1 MSVSLFCEFS
11 TIGRASCFLSNFEVK
26 LNFIAKSMATGSL
39 RGISSIRSRPVA
51 GNVKCQKWDY
61 GWLVLRPNGSVFA
74 FKFPHPNLP
83 DIYRY
88 EVPFDFS
95 SNIVDFSASGKYV
108 VGIKGDGSLVEWYA
122 VMLPSGVPPSAGS
135 LPSGTLLSPV
145 SATDTKLNSIG
156 FELFPPISPGDL
168 NGINPQEAA
177 ILSASRQ
184 LVINPVGSYP
194 YVSGEP
200 VTIVGHAAGSQ
211 EVTIARYSNR
221 AHAAGVKWVVSG
233 APPAA
238 PAQPTVPS
246 ANQLAHVGRVLNR
259 VNGSFLPEGN
269 DFVQVCVAQAQDTG
283 AGDGPVFGLA
293 VRQDGTVA
301 QWGWFDG
308 SLKGLPAE
316 HSQWGIEYDTKIS
329 GLTGVSKVEVSAY
342 TGGTSGPY
350 YSCNAAALLEDGMV
364 VTWSPSYPLGW
375 YDPSEAPVPRRIGWH
390 QRWAGWNVAGWL
402 GGLIEASPSFYTPN
416 PSLPFKVGGVVRQ
429 AGKYYIR
436 FRTSATE
443 AHESYALTLSQLSDI
458 NTWADL
464 LPEYNATQEMVNRVA
479 GVAGS
484 VGYSSDFYVSPANV
498 CVEDLV
504 SFSGGY
510 ESWGSGSGYSY
521 KENSLRMMGDGGSVI
536 HTVGGLGSIVN
547 STTIAP
553 NWLWAVGGYSGGTEG
568 ESPVERIRERPEF
581 LNGIEKVFASRILG
595 NVDHIYLKK
604 DNALLS
610 FELDVFSSYPF
621 ARRAMFPSFGNEAMV
636 QRSIPNE
643 LRITIWPDDSKS
655 NEFTKAY
662 DGATFINLDYR
673 FLNPAARGFISSESL
688 HNYGKVSGL
697 DIVNVT
703 LNLRRS
709 SDLYWTPAPPILQI
723 FDLAYSSHDK
733 SYLLYPSTGILT
745 VNYGIPE
752 ITRHNGNG
760 CVQSGDY
767 WFSPGFAG
775 DCRPSN
781 RQFKVAAGQM
791 LDVPIFFNRTSD
803 RPVATVSANNLPAWA
818 SLTVYPPGEVK
829 SMLNFSEIIDGERVG
844 YYQVRPLVRLSG
856 IPDNVGAAQVIPF
869 TLTASNSSG
878 GSEASEF
885 TIFVSNVVE
894 IDAEIITSGFF
905 SSAFGSL
912 KNFYVNFRCAA
923 AIGCTIYAEYSA
935 FPNEGEDGEVYE
947 ALDSGKAYLWD
958 GVGYVETLAKD
969 FLRGADVID
978 LNIVSSGGLHV
989 GGSWDFYGDVV
1000 PNFSGAGNFA
1010 GLLRLLSLKR
1020 FLYGEINAPVYA
1032 GKMLVFFYTTLNGRI
1047 TPRPLLH
1054 LGISFFENET
1064 LREEYREE
1072 FIAPRLFDYSF
1083 DGNSSTI
1090 EGEISPSAR
1099 LGIYN
1104 ISTASDLP
1112 PGDVR
1117 AHISISL
1124 I

>member
-1 MSVSLFCEFS
+1 MNISLICEF
-11 TIGRASCFLSNFEVK
+11 TITGRASCSLSNFEFNLK
-26 LNFIAKSMATGSL
+26 FFANSKASAYLGGLGSA
-39 RGISSIRSRPVA
+39 RSRAAA

-61 GWLVLRPNGSVFA
+61 GWLVLKPNGSVFA
-74 FKFPHPNLP
+74 FKFPHANSPG
-83 DIYRY
+83 IYRY
-88 EVPFDFS
+88 AVPFDFS
-95 SNIVDFSASGKYV
+95 SDIVDLSASGKYV
-108 VGIKGDGSLVEWYA
+108 VGIKNDGSLVEWYA
-122 VMLPSGVPPSAGS
+122 PTLPSGVLPSALS
-135 LPSGTLLSPV
+135 LPSGTLS
-145 SATDTKLNSIG
+145 SAVKADDTKLTSSE
-156 FELFPPISPGDL
+156 FERLPPIAPGDL
-168 NGINPQEAA
+168 NGAEPWVAVF
-177 ILSASRQ
+177 LSAERN
-184 LVINPVGSYP
+184 LVIDPVGSYP
-194 YVSGEP
+194 YISGET
-200 VTIVGHAAGSQ
+200 VIITAHQAGSSD
-211 EVTIARYSNR
+211 VTVFRPNKK
-221 AHAAGVKWVVSG
+221 AHAAGVRWVVNG
-233 APPAA
+233 APLVA
-238 PAQPTVPS
+238 PAQPTGPS
-246 ANQLAHVGRVLNR
+246 ANQLGHVERVLNR
-259 VNGSFLPEGN
+259 VNGSFLPAGN
-269 DFVQVCVAQAQDTG
+269 DFIQVCVSQAQG
-283 AGDGPVFGLA
+283 GLGDGPVFGLA
-293 VRQDGTVA
+293 VRQDGTIA

-308 SLKGLPAE
+308 TFT
-316 HSQWGIEYDTKIS
+316 GIDSSGTHVIQGTNIS

-342 TGGTSGPY
+342 AASEDATY

-364 VTWSPSYPLGW
+364 VTWSPSYGLGW
-375 YDPSEAPVPRRIGWH
+375 YDPNVTGLRRIGWYP
-390 QRWAGWNVAGWL
+390 RAARWNVAGWL
-402 GGLIEASPSFYTPN
+402 GGNVETSTPSFYTPD
-416 PSLPFKVGGVVRQ
+416 PTRPFKVGGVVRQ
-429 AGKYYIR
+429 DGKYYIR

-443 AHESYALTLSQLSDI
+443 VHESYALTLTQLSDI

-484 VGYSSDFYVSPANV
+484 MEYSSGFYVSPANAR
-498 CVEDLV
+498 VEDLV
-504 SFSGGY
+504 SFSGGR
-510 ESWGSGSGYSY
+510 ESWGQGYSY
-521 KENSLRMMGDGGSVI
+521 KESSLRMIGDGGSVI
-536 HTVGGLGSIVN
+536 HTVGGLGSVV
-547 STTIAP
+547 SSSPMGAEK
-553 NWLWAVGGYSGGTEG
+553 NWLWAVRGYSGGTEG
-568 ESPVERIRERPEF
+568 ESPVERIMERPE
-581 LNGIEKVFASRILG
+581 LLHGIEKVFASRILG

-610 FELDVFSSYPF
+610 FELDSFSSYPF
-621 ARRAMFPSFGNEAMV
+621 AQRAKFPSFGNEAMV

-662 DGATFINLDYR
+662 DGDRFINLDYGR
-673 FLNPAARGFISSESL
+673 LNPDARGYISSESV

-697 DIVNVT
+697 DIVSVT
-703 LNLRRS
+703 LIDLRRS
-709 SDLYWTPAPPILQI
+709 SEWTPAPPIVQI
-723 FDLAYSSHDK
+723 FDLTYSSHDK
-733 SYLLYPSTGILT
+733 SYLLYPSTGRLT

-781 RQFKVAAGQM
+781 RQFKVDAGQM
-791 LDVPIFFNRTSD
+791 LDVPIFLNQTSD
-803 RPVATVSANNLPAWA
+803 RPVSTVSANNLPSWA

-829 SMLNFSEIIDGERVG
+829 MMLNFSEIIDGERVV

-878 GSEASEF
+878 SSEASEF

-905 SSAFGSL
+905 SGAFGSL

-969 FLRGADVID
+969 FMRGADVID

-1020 FLYGEINAPVYA
+1020 FLYGEINAPA
-1032 GKMLVFFYTTLNGRI
+1032 HAEKMLVFFYTTLNGRI
-1047 TPRPLLH
+1047 TPQPLLD

-1064 LREEYREE
+1064 LREAYREE
-1072 FIAPRLFDYSF
+1072 FIAPRSFNYSF
-1083 DGNSSTI
+1083 DGSNSII
-1090 EGEISPSAR
+1090 ESEISVLS
-1099 LGIYN
+1099 LFGIYN
-1104 ISTASDLP
+1104 IWAVKELP